1 MARKYSKSGLN
12 NAKAVQ
18 QKRGTLKSGRRG
30 KNVISRK
37 PIDLSHRGL
46 SHRLEV
52 VLDFLGDLIDGET
65 RGRLARRANELRLSG
80 VK

>member
-1 MARKYSKSGLN
+1 MARKYSKSALN
-12 NAKAVQ
+12 KAKPVQ
-18 QKRGTLKSGRRG
+18 QKR
-30 KNVISRK
+30 
-37 PIDLSHRGL
+37 DL

-65 RGRLARRANELRLSG
+65 RGRLARRAKELRLSG